1 MKKALLA
8 TLIIIFSV
16 LGFGSWYLYQWVRD
30 ELDLDNGYVAV
41 VGIPAGNKLI
51 NHPAYSGPHPKDYKR
66 PKETFPFPI
75 EYGTTGPV
83 EPLFA
88 GTNQYPF
95 VCDTERSKLGQ
106 PLIDNTR
113 GWGVPVYAE
122 TNEGKRSELIIGYS
136 KDCSLPTRIF
146 YAYNTQAGSH
156 KFYQVPDSTE
166 ALPNNAELIIR
177 METGTINRYMYA
189 MLMPSSRNDELLKP
203 DLSKWNG
210 KLIYYFRGGIGIGF
224 QQGVMRMHHLSKDM
238 RQYLEKGYAIVFSTA
253 NETGN
258 GYNIW
263 LQEDTALRLKRNFSS
278 RFREPTFTIGYGGSG
293 GAIQQYLLSQNNPG
307 AIIDGGVAIVAYPDM
322 ASQINYTLDCELT
335 EYYFEHLSS
344 DKAFWRGVENR
355 PLIQGLAGNP
365 NEDRRLQWLDNI
377 AQLLRFEWPDNHPGA
392 NECNSRWRGSL
403 QYVNNPV
410 FNPNYSR
417 FSKNI
422 RGRVFWTHWQ
432 DNREFFGTD
441 ESGRAPIPWSNEG
454 VQYGLK
460 ALQNKAIS
468 PQQFIDINSKIGGWL
483 PQENMTQERYWH
495 ASGDS
500 VLKRYTSYSEHN
512 MTHHG
517 KSMNVAPRSNAS
529 HGSIAAAK
537 GAYWSGNIF
546 LGELK
551 NPIIDIRPYQDKVL
565 DIHHS
570 WSALSSRK
578 RIQQRVGDHQLQ
590 VIWQQELPNKNF
602 SKAVYMMDDWLTRAH
617 ANGGHYRVARPKH
630 AIDTCFDKEGEVL
643 HQGETVWDG
652 KWNDK
657 AQGACTQLMPF
668 YQGSR
673 NAAGEDI
680 SSDIFFCSLIPVREA
695 MNRGFYGEYD
705 MGSYQGQL
713 EEIFNQGV
721 CDYSKPDRGKPAGL

>member
-75 EYGTTGPV
+75 EYGATGPV

-122 TNEGKRSELIIGYS
+122 TKEGMRSELIIGYS

-263 LQEDTALRLKRNFSS
+263 LQEDTALRLKRNFSL

-377 AQLLRFEWPDNHPGA
+377 AQLLRFEWPDNHSGA

-410 FNPNYSR
+410 FNPNYTR
-417 FSKNI
+417 YSKNI

-483 PQENMTQERYWH
+483 PQESMTQERYWH

-551 NPIIDIRPYQDKVL
+551 TPIIDIRPYQDKVL

-578 RIQQRVGDHQLQ
+578 RIQQRIGDHQLQ
-590 VIWQQELPNKNF
+590 VIWQQELPNKDF

-630 AIDTCFDKEGEVL
+630 AIDTCFDKKGEVL

-652 KWNDK
+652 KWNGK

-673 NAAGEDI
+673 NVAGEDI

-721 CDYSKPDRGKPAGL
+721 CDYSKPDRGRPAGL

>member
-16 LGFGSWYLYQWVRD
+16 LGFASWYLYQWVRD

-122 TNEGKRSELIIGYS
+122 TKEGMRSELIIGYS

-263 LQEDTALRLKRNFSS
+263 LQEDTALRLKRNFSL

-377 AQLLRFEWPDNHPGA
+377 AQLLRFEWPDNHSGA

-410 FNPNYSR
+410 FNPNYTR
-417 FSKNI
+417 YSKNI

-432 DNREFFGTD
+432 DNRKFFGTD

-460 ALQNKAIS
+460 ALQDKAIS

-529 HGSIAAAK
+529 HGNIAAAK

-551 NPIIDIRPYQDKVL
+551 TPIIDIRPYQDKVL

-578 RIQQRVGDHQLQ
+578 RIQQRVGNHQLQ
-590 VIWQQELPNKNF
+590 VIWQQELPNKDF

-617 ANGGHYRVARPKH
+617 ANGGHYRVARPKN
-630 AIDTCFDKEGEVL
+630 AIDTCFDKKGEVL

-652 KWNDK
+652 EWNGK

-673 NAAGEDI
+673 NVAGEDI

-713 EEIFNQGV
+713 EKIFNQGV
-721 CDYSKPDRGKPAGL
+721 CDYSKPDRGRPAGL

>member
-75 EYGTTGPV
+75 EYGATGPV

-122 TNEGKRSELIIGYS
+122 TKEGMRSELIIGYS

-263 LQEDTALRLKRNFSS
+263 LQEDTALRLKRNFSL

-377 AQLLRFEWPDNHPGA
+377 AQLLRFEWPDNHSGA

-410 FNPNYSR
+410 FNPNYTR
-417 FSKNI
+417 YSKNI

-460 ALQNKAIS
+460 ALKNKAIS

-483 PQENMTQERYWH
+483 PQESMTQERYWH

-551 NPIIDIRPYQDKVL
+551 TPIIDIRPYQDKVL

-578 RIQQRVGDHQLQ
+578 RIQQRIGDHQLQ
-590 VIWQQELPNKNF
+590 VIWQQELPNKDF

-630 AIDTCFDKEGEVL
+630 AIDTCFDKKGEVL

-652 KWNDK
+652 KWNGK

-673 NAAGEDI
+673 NVAGEDI

-721 CDYSKPDRGKPAGL
+721 CDYSKPDRGRPAGL

>member
-75 EYGTTGPV
+75 EYGATGPV

-122 TNEGKRSELIIGYS
+122 TKEGMRSELIIGYS

-263 LQEDTALRLKRNFSS
+263 LQEDTALRLKRNFSL

-377 AQLLRFEWPDNHPGA
+377 AQLLRFEWPDNHSGA

-410 FNPNYSR
+410 FNPNYTR
-417 FSKNI
+417 YSKNI

-460 ALQNKAIS
+460 ALKNKAIS

-483 PQENMTQERYWH
+483 PQESMTQERYWH

-551 NPIIDIRPYQDKVL
+551 TPIIDIRPYQDKVL

-578 RIQQRVGDHQLQ
+578 RIQQRIGDHQLQ
-590 VIWQQELPNKNF
+590 VIWQQELPNKDF

-630 AIDTCFDKEGEVL
+630 AIDTCFDKKGEVL

-652 KWNDK
+652 KWNGK

-673 NAAGEDI
+673 NVAGEDI

-705 MGSYQGQL
+705 MSSYQGQL

-721 CDYSKPDRGKPAGL
+721 CDYSKPDRGRPAGL

>member
-75 EYGTTGPV
+75 EYGATGPV

-122 TNEGKRSELIIGYS
+122 TKEGMRSELIIGYS

-263 LQEDTALRLKRNFSS
+263 LQEDTALRLKRNFSL

-344 DKAFWRGVENR
+344 DKVFWRGVENR

-377 AQLLRFEWPDNHPGA
+377 AQLLRFEWPDNHSGA

-410 FNPNYSR
+410 FNPNYTR
-417 FSKNI
+417 YSKNI

-460 ALQNKAIS
+460 ALKNKAIS

-483 PQENMTQERYWH
+483 PQESMIQERYWH

-551 NPIIDIRPYQDKVL
+551 TPIIDIRPYQDKVL

-578 RIQQRVGDHQLQ
+578 RIQQRIGDHQLQ
-590 VIWQQELPNKNF
+590 VIWQQELPNKDF

-630 AIDTCFDKEGEVL
+630 AIDTCFDKKGEVL

-652 KWNDK
+652 KWNGK

-673 NAAGEDI
+673 NVAGEDI

-705 MGSYQGQL
+705 MSSYQGQL

-721 CDYSKPDRGKPAGL
+721 CDYSKPDRGRPAGL

>member
-75 EYGTTGPV
+75 EYGATGPV

-122 TNEGKRSELIIGYS
+122 TKEGMRSELIIGYS

-263 LQEDTALRLKRNFSS
+263 LQEDTALRLKLNFSL

-590 VIWQQELPNKNF
+590 VIWQQELPNKDF

-617 ANGGHYRVARPKH
+617 ANGGHYRIARPKH
-630 AIDTCFDKEGEVL
+630 AIDTCFDKKGEVL
-643 HQGETVWDG
+643 HQGETVWNG
-652 KWNDK
+652 EWNGK

-673 NAAGEDI
+673 NVAGEDI

-695 MNRGFYGEYD
+695 MIRGFYGEYD
-705 MGSYQGQL
+705 MSSYQGQL

-721 CDYSKPDRGKPAGL
+721 CDYSKPDRGRPAGL

>member
-75 EYGTTGPV
+75 EYGATGPV

-122 TNEGKRSELIIGYS
+122 TKEGMRSELIIGYS

-263 LQEDTALRLKRNFSS
+263 LQEDTALRLKRNFSL

-410 FNPNYSR
+410 FNPNYTR

-529 HGSIAAAK
+529 HGNIAAAK

-551 NPIIDIRPYQDKVL
+551 TPIIDIRPYQDKVL

-578 RIQQRVGDHQLQ
+578 RIQQRVGNHQLQ
-590 VIWQQELPNKNF
+590 VIWQQELPNKDF

-617 ANGGHYRVARPKH
+617 ANGGHYRVARPKN
-630 AIDTCFDKEGEVL
+630 AIDTCFDKKGEVL

-652 KWNDK
+652 EWNGK

-673 NAAGEDI
+673 NVAGEDI
-680 SSDIFFCSLIPVREA
+680 SSDIFFCSLISVREA

-713 EEIFNQGV
+713 EKIFNQGV
-721 CDYSKPDRGKPAGL
+721 CDYSKPDRGRPAGL

>member
-75 EYGTTGPV
+75 EYGATGPV

-122 TNEGKRSELIIGYS
+122 TKEGMRSELIIGYS

-263 LQEDTALRLKRNFSS
+263 LQEDTALRLKLNFSL

-410 FNPNYSR
+410 FNPNYTR

-512 MTHHG
+512 MTHYG
-517 KSMNVAPRSNAS
+517 KSMNVAPRNNAS

-590 VIWQQELPNKNF
+590 VIWQQELPNKDF

-617 ANGGHYRVARPKH
+617 ANGGHYRIARPKH
-630 AIDTCFDKEGEVL
+630 AIDTCFDKKGEVL
-643 HQGETVWDG
+643 HQGETVWNG
-652 KWNDK
+652 EWNGK

-673 NAAGEDI
+673 NVAGEDI

-695 MNRGFYGEYD
+695 MIRGFYGEYD
-705 MGSYQGQL
+705 MSSYQGQL

-721 CDYSKPDRGKPAGL
+721 CDYSKPDRGRPAGL

>member
-75 EYGTTGPV
+75 EYGATGPV

-122 TNEGKRSELIIGYS
+122 TKEGMRSELIIGYS

-263 LQEDTALRLKRNFSS
+263 LQEDTALRLKRNFSL

-344 DKAFWRGVENR
+344 DKVFWRGVENR

-377 AQLLRFEWPDNHPGA
+377 AQLLRFEWPDNHSGA

-410 FNPNYSR
+410 FNPNYTR
-417 FSKNI
+417 YSKNI

-460 ALQNKAIS
+460 ALKNKAIS

-483 PQENMTQERYWH
+483 PQESMIQERYWH

-551 NPIIDIRPYQDKVL
+551 TPIIDIRPYQDKVL

-578 RIQQRVGDHQLQ
+578 RIQQRIGDHQLQ
-590 VIWQQELPNKNF
+590 VIWQQELPNKDF

-630 AIDTCFDKEGEVL
+630 AIDTCFDKKGEVL

-652 KWNDK
+652 KWNGK

-673 NAAGEDI
+673 NVAGEDI

-721 CDYSKPDRGKPAGL
+721 CDYSKPDRGRPAGL

>member
-75 EYGTTGPV
+75 EYGATGPV

-122 TNEGKRSELIIGYS
+122 TKEGMRSELIIGYS

-263 LQEDTALRLKRNFSS
+263 LQEDTALRLKRNFSL

-377 AQLLRFEWPDNHPGA
+377 AQLLRFEWPDNHSGA

-410 FNPNYSR
+410 FNPNYTR
-417 FSKNI
+417 YSKNI

-483 PQENMTQERYWH
+483 PQESMTQERYWH

-551 NPIIDIRPYQDKVL
+551 TPIIDIRPYQDKVL

-578 RIQQRVGDHQLQ
+578 RIQQRIGDHQLQ
-590 VIWQQELPNKNF
+590 VIWQQELPNKDF

-630 AIDTCFDKEGEVL
+630 AIDTCFDKKGEVL

-652 KWNDK
+652 KWNGK

-673 NAAGEDI
+673 NVAGEDI

-705 MGSYQGQL
+705 MSSYQGQL

-721 CDYSKPDRGKPAGL
+721 CDYSKPDRGRPAGL